1 MILSTFVQYDVNI
14 FAALLLVIILVAMY
28 SRRDSFHFSARL
40 FQSLIVVNVFM
51 LVLEILSWHFDRRPG
66 AVSWY
71 LNYTINWIFL
81 WLSPLIVPL
90 WASYIDFRIHGCRER
105 LRRRLYYMHPM
116 IVSTVLLV
124 ITLFEPLVFQLSPDN
139 VYARG
144 PAIWVN
150 LAVSYAVL
158 LYVVYMA
165 ARKRHEL
172 QTRLITAILLFAAIP
187 AVGALVQMLFLGVL
201 TIWPLMAIVIVL
213 TYVFL
218 ENYNASIDHL
228 TGLFNRIRVDEYVHS
243 LMDGR
248 QPFGI
253 VVVDL
258 DDFKAINDNHGHHQ
272 GDKALMLFAMAMGEV
287 FRDDRMLARFG
298 GDEFLV
304 VTRSTDHAEIAALE
318 DVLAKRVEEL
328 RRQAG
333 HDFDV
338 TFSFGYSVY
347 DPASATTYEQ
357 LFITADQQMYMRKR
371 ANKRLNRRAEDA
383 AALDRRDTGP
393 VAT

>member
-1 MILSTFVQYDVNI
+1 MTLGTFVQYDVNI

-28 SRRDSFHFSARL
+28 SRRDNFHFSARL
-40 FQSLIVVNVFM
+40 FQSLILVNVLM

-66 AVSWY
+66 AVNWY
-71 LNYTINWIFL
+71 LNYAFNWIFL

-90 WASYIDFRIHGCRER
+90 WASYIDFRIYGSRER

-116 IVSTVLLV
+116 IVATALLV
-124 ITLFEPLVFQLSPDN
+124 ITLFEPLVFQISPAN

-150 LAVSYAVL
+150 LAVSYALL
-158 LYVVYMA
+158 LYTVYMA

-172 QTRLITAILLFAAIP
+172 QSRLITAILLFAAIP
-187 AVGALVQMLFLGVL
+187 AVGALVQMLFFGVL
-201 TIWPLMAIVIVL
+201 TIWPLMATVIVL

-248 QPFGI
+248 QRFGI

-258 DDFKAINDNHGHHQ
+258 DDFKAINDYHGHHQ
-272 GDKALMLFAMAMGEV
+272 GDQALMLFARAMGEV
-287 FRDDRMLARFG
+287 FRDERMIARFG

-304 VTRSTDHAEIAALE
+304 VTRITDNAEIAALE
-318 DVLAKRVEEL
+318 DVLARRVEEL

-333 HDFDV
+333 RPFDI
-338 TFSFGYSVY
+338 TFSFGYAVY
-347 DPASATTYEQ
+347 DPAGDTTYEQ

-371 ANKRLNRRAEDA
+371 ANKRLHRRAGDA
-383 AALDRRDTGP
+383 AELGRRGTGP